1 MMDLR
6 PGEWVKHSIT
16 HPAEGFEDMRWKKAG
31 SLKIE
36 FAIVLLL
43 FLAQIADGRL
53 YGFQFGISYDK
64 TFNIIPYIVKSIVLF
79 GAWVVGNWAVCTLLD
94 GEGTMKNIC
103 IYSAYALIPYIAQIF
118 INVLLSHILIQD
130 EAVFMQAIRII
141 GVGWSVIL
149 LFSAIKSVH
158 QYSFGKTVFAIILTI
173 VAMLIMLFLLVLFM
187 SLIQQ
192 VYIFIST
199 IYTEISY
206 RVRV

>member
-31 SLKIE
+31 SLKIA

-130 EAVFMQAIRII
+130 EAVFMQAIRIV